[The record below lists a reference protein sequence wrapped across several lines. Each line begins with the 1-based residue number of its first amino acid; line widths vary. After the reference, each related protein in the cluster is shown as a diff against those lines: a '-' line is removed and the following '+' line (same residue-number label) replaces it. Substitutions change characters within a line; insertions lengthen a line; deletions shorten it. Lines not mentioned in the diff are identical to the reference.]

1 MGQIDGLQ
9 IGRQVGGHSPEVI
22 AAQVQQAQIDQCV
35 VDEGD
40 TLQPVGGQIQEA
52 HIPLVHRVI
61 LAQQLQAVGRGVEL
75 PEGARQAAGQVAQP
89 VVGQIEEA

>member
-1 MGQIDGLQ
+1 MGQINGLQ

-22 AAQVQQAQIDQCV
+22 EAQVHQAQIDQCV

-40 TLQPVGGQIQEA
+40 ALQPVGGQIQKV

-61 LAQQLQAVGRGVEL
+61 LAQRLQVVGRGMEL
-75 PEGARQAAGQVAQP
+75 PEGARQAARQVARP
-89 VVGQIEEA
+89 VVRQIEEA